1 MYADMFNKYAI
12 ARAAGPAVARVC
24 RWIGL
29 SVVLAGAAVI
39 SGCATPTVA
48 ARVTSF
54 QQWPADATGQTYRFA
69 TVDPVQANNLE
80 YQSYRDTVR
89 AGIGATGLVES
100 QGNGPARFT
109 VSFEYGVAQTQVM
122 VRRAYDPYF
131 YGGYGGFYGP
141 RWGGFGYWG
150 PEWVDVPMVAYRNHL
165 SLRILDNARNGAE
178 VYRSS
183 AYINTERDNL
193 VRTMPYLV
201 RAIFDNFPGNN
212 GAERQV
218 AFPVDQ

>member
-1 MYADMFNKYAI
+1 MYADMFNKSAV
-12 ARAAGPAVARVC
+12 APAVGRLF

-29 SVVLAGAAVI
+29 SVALAGAAVL

-69 TVDPVQANNLE
+69 TVDPVQSNNLE

-100 QGNGPARFT
+100 QGNSPARFT

-141 RWGGFGYWG
+141 RWGGGGFGYWG

-165 SLRILDNARNGAE
+165 SLRILDNTRNGAE

-218 AFPVDQ
+218 AFPVDR